1 MTGQPVPL
9 RRGDRVRLVA
19 ASSALDDLERLQNG
33 IAVLEGWGLEV
44 EAHPAPLRRWGYL
57 AGTDRERRGDLLGGS
72 PGLEPGGEPAA
83 LLACMRGGW
92 GAARLLEQ
100 PLALP
105 AGWLLGFSDVTSLL
119 WAQLAR
125 GLGGAIHGPLVTSLA
140 TEPEWSCQRLRDLLF
155 GHPLADLQGVGWSG
169 GTASGPLLAGNLTV
183 ATHLLG
189 TGHWPDLRGAILV
202 LEDVGEAPYRL
213 DRLLTHWRLC
223 GALQQLAGIG
233 LGRFTDCDDSD
244 GEPGDTR
251 GEPAGRFTAE
261 QVLRDRTADLGIPVV
276 AGLPVGHGPGNAA
289 LPLGVRARL
298 DGQRG
303 LLQILG

>member
-1 MTGQPVPL
+1 
-9 RRGDRVRLVA
+9 
-19 ASSALDDLERLQNG
+19 
-33 IAVLEGWGLEV
+33 
-44 EAHPAPLRRWGYL
+44 
-57 AGTDRERRGDLLGGS
+57 
-72 PGLEPGGEPAA
+72 
-83 LLACMRGGW
+83 
-92 GAARLLEQ
+92 
-100 PLALP
+100 
-105 AGWLLGFSDVTSLL
+105 
-119 WAQLAR
+119 
-125 GLGGAIHGPLVTSLA
+125 
-140 TEPEWSCQRLRDLLF
+140 
-155 GHPLADLQGVGWSG
+155 
-169 GTASGPLLAGNLTV
+169 
-183 ATHLLG
+183 
-189 TGHWPDLRGAILV
+189 
-202 LEDVGEAPYRL
+202 VGEAPYRL

-251 GEPAGRFTAE
+251 GGPARRFTAE